1 MSDQVEPTERDA
13 DTTFEGWAELGWEE
27 RRARRVQ
34 RWTNPAGVTFVDD
47 VARRG
52 YEERVQLMVDAL
64 ALRTPARV
72 PISPMAGFFIP
83 RYAGLTVKEAMYEY
97 DKLRRA
103 WIGYHDDFLPD
114 FQASPTLPGL
124 VYDLLGVRYMN
135 WPGHGVDDDT
145 PWQYVEAEYMR
156 ADEYD
161 ALIADPSAYFR
172 RTLLPRI
179 ASGFEPLAVL
189 DPFSDFVEG
198 AALPFGLLPFADP
211 AVLEGLRKLAAAGE
225 ATLEYLEVVAGAR
238 REVAGRLGLPV
249 LASGAVKAPY
259 DTLADTLRGT
269 NGIIMDRFRQ
279 PAKIL
284 EAAERLVPLQIDLGL
299 RQKASAESPLI
310 WINLHKGA
318 EGFMSDADFRQFYWP
333 TLKAVVKGLV
343 DEGVVPVL
351 FAEGGYTKRLPVI
364 VDDDLPAGSVI
375 WWFDQTDMVAA
386 KEAMRGY
393 ACIAGNVPSAMLAVG
408 TATQVED
415 YVTKLLCDVAADGGF
430 ILGSGAVIDDAKP
443 ETVRAMISSGR
454 AWSCR

>member
-1 MSDQVEPTERDA
+1 MSEVERA
-13 DTTFEGWAELGWEE
+13 DEAADVTFEGWAELGWEA
-27 RRARRVQ
+27 RRARRFQ
-34 RWTNPAGVTFVDD
+34 RWMNPAGVAFVDD
-47 VARRG
+47 EARQG
-52 YEERVQLMVDAL
+52 YQERVHMTLDAL
-64 ALRTPARV
+64 TLRIPVRV
-72 PISPMAGFFIP
+72 PVSPMGGFFIP
-83 RYAGLTVKEAMYEY
+83 RYAGFTVKEAMYDY
-97 DKLRRA
+97 DKLARA
-103 WIGYHDDFLPD
+103 WASYHDDFQPD
-114 FQASPTLPGL
+114 FQSSPTLPGL
-124 VYDLLGVRYMN
+124 IYDLLGVRYMN
-135 WPGHGVDDDT
+135 WPGHGVDEDT
-145 PWQYVEAEYMR
+145 PWQYIEAEYMR

-172 RTLLPRI
+172 RTMLPRI
-179 ASGFEPLAVL
+179 ASGFEPLAAL
-189 DPFSDFVEG
+189 NPFSDFTEG
-198 AALPFGLLPFADP
+198 AGLPFGILPFADP
-211 AVLEGLRKLAAAGE
+211 AVLEGVRRLTAAAQ
-225 ATLEYLEVVAGAR
+225 ATLEYLEVVTEAN

-249 LASGAVKAPY
+249 LASGTVKAPY
-259 DTLADTLRGT
+259 DVLGDTLRGT

-299 RQKASAESPLI
+299 RQKASADSPLI
-310 WINLHKGA
+310 WIPLHKGA

-351 FAEGGYTKRLPVI
+351 FAEGGYAKRLPVI

-408 TATQVED
+408 SAEQVEE
-415 YVTKLLCDVAADGGF
+415 YVTKLLCAVAADGGL

-443 ETVRAMISSGR
+443 ETVKAMISTGR
-454 AWSCR
+454 HWNSR